1 MKSPLLKFF
10 KSQHEKHEFPAS
22 GRFSNDSGF
31 SKQKMNKPSEDAV
44 VACFYKAFAL
54 LCVLT
59 LAFPQWAISQEK
71 TTSETLFKKGGSTR
85 VGFFLEP
92 GLHLSSA
99 GNAGFGSISFRGGA
113 VFNDRLS
120 LGAIYQASVNDFR
133 PEGLQL
139 PNSLLDYRAAGMF
152 LEYTVFSGKLIHAT
166 FPLIIGG
173 VELDADSESDD
184 LFEDIWG
191 ERNFILLE
199 PGARL
204 EINVSQN
211 IRFNIGGSWRFTS
224 AFNFWGV
231 NQGAFMGPVA
241 TAGLKIGIF

>member
-1 MKSPLLKFF
+1 M
-10 KSQHEKHEFPAS
+10 
-22 GRFSNDSGF
+22 
-31 SKQKMNKPSEDAV
+31 
-44 VACFYKAFAL
+44 
-54 LCVLT
+54 
-59 LAFPQWAISQEK
+59 AISQEQQTK
-71 TTSETLFKKGGSTR
+71 ETLFKKGGSVRT
-85 VGFFLEP
+85 GFFLEP
-92 GLHLSSA
+92 GFHLSSA

-133 PEGLQL
+133 PEGFQW
-139 PNSLLDYRAAGMF
+139 PNGDLDYRAAGLF

-173 VELDADSESDD
+173 GELDADSESDD

-191 ERNFILLE
+191 ERNFILFE

-241 TAGLKIGIF
+241 TVGIKVGLF